1 MSRFCVESAAT
12 AGHANASFLPHSVDL
27 EEFHPVAGVGKEY
40 DLCFVGNWST
50 KRQAYLEAAVKVTP
64 NIAIYGRKWR
74 RNNLGNVSL
83 FRCVK
88 GSYIDGEELNRLYN
102 ASRIV
107 LNVTNWGNG
116 EGGRRSGMN
125 MRVLEVPA
133 TGAFLLTD
141 GSRELG
147 EFLTTGTHVATYEG
161 VDEFAARIEYWLAR
175 PDECAR
181 IAEQGRAHVAAHYSY
196 DGLVH
201 AFVERYRTLHSASL
215 ADGMSMA
222 GRA

>member
-27 EEFHPVAGVGKEY
+27 EECHPVAGVGQEY
-40 DLCFVGNWST
+40 DLCFVG
-50 KRQAYLEAAVKVTP
+50 
-64 NIAIYGRKWR
+64 
-74 RNNLGNVSL
+74 
-83 FRCVK
+83 
-88 GSYIDGEELNRLYN
+88 
-102 ASRIV
+102 
-107 LNVTNWGNG
+107 NVTNWGNG